1 MPHHAI
7 VLAGGLIS
15 PDDPLFTSA
24 PDAHRSLIPIDEK
37 PMVQWVIDALCDSTA
52 VQSITVMGLNAE
64 SGLHASKPMDFLPD
78 SGSMFANIKIGVLH
92 AVEILPEEDKVII
105 ASSDTPAIQPEMV
118 DWLTDQIAKSPE
130 ALIYYNVIQN
140 KIMEQRFPEA
150 GRSYVRFKDI
160 SVCGGDLNL
169 IDRRLFAAEKH
180 IWKELTENRKQPLKQ
195 AALLGLD
202 NLLLVAL
209 HLVTLDQAVKRICK
223 RLEIEATALR
233 CPYAEMAMDADKP
246 HQLEILRRDLEDRP

>member
-1 MPHHAI
+1 MALHAI

-15 PDDPLFTSA
+15 PDDPLFDSA
-24 PDAHRSLIPIDEK
+24 PDGHRSLIPIDQK
-37 PMVQWVIDALCDSTA
+37 PMAQWVIDALCDSTA
-52 VQSITVMGLNAE
+52 VQSITVMGLTAE

-78 SGSMFANIKIGVLH
+78 SGSMFANIKAGVLH
-92 AVEILPEEDKVII
+92 AAEILPEQDKVII

-118 DWLTDQIAKSPE
+118 DWLADQIAKSPD
-130 ALIYYNVIQN
+130 ALIYYNVIQ
-140 KIMEQRFPEA
+140 KGTMEQRFPEA
-150 GRSYVRFKDI
+150 GRSYVRFKDV

-169 IDRRLFAAEKH
+169 IDRQLFAAEKQ
-180 IWKELTENRKQPLKQ
+180 IWKELTENRKQPLRQ

-209 HLVTLDQAVKRICK
+209 HLVTLDRAVKRICK

-246 HQLEILRRDLEDRP
+246 HQLEILRRDLEGRP